1 MGFEKIQFE
10 HDADVSVV
18 EYENLD
24 AGSFT
29 QFTECTWNELVNR
42 LQVPKINQN
51 KYSRNTAIYGDVS
64 DGVDKYGNHK
74 QKYREDKNVI
84 KRNVVVLDY
93 DDINNL
99 KALNSAIR
107 ERLSDVSWFWH
118 STFNSRSDAPRIR
131 LLIPLNESISAYEY
145 RTYSKGIANKI
156 GHKVDE
162 GSFQPSRCMA
172 LPVIKNKTSN
182 YLYRYNDAPIM
193 DKSTLDKWY
202 QETGSISKSK
212 GIKLTFIKRD
222 DAYWKEIAHG
232 VTTGSRN
239 NALTSILGHLFNKGV
254 NDHLIYG
261 LAYNYGKMCKPPI
274 SDREINT
281 TFQSIFNKHYKL

>member
-1 MGFEKIQFE
+1 MSFEKIQLE
-10 HDADVSVV
+10 YDTDVSVV

-29 QFTECTWNELVNR
+29 QFTECTWNELINR
-42 LQVPKINQN
+42 YQTPKINQN

-74 QKYREDKNVI
+74 KKYREDKNVI
-84 KRNVVVLDY
+84 NRNVIVLDY
-93 DDINNL
+93 DDINDL
-99 KALNSAIR
+99 KTLHKAIR
-107 ERLSDVSWFWH
+107 ERLSDFAWFWH
-118 STFNSRSDAPRIR
+118 TSFSHKSDAPRIR
-131 LLIPLNESISAYEY
+131 LLIPLQKSINADEY
-145 RTYSKGIANKI
+145 RIFTKVIASKI

-172 LPVIKNKTSN
+172 LPVKRAKDSVYI
-182 YLYRYNDAPIM
+182 YRYNDAPIM
-193 DKSTLDKWY
+193 DKSTLEKWC
-202 QETGSISKSK
+202 QVIGDKSK
-212 GIKLTFIKRD
+212 HNNVKLTFNKRND
-222 DAYWKEIAHG
+222 EYWKAIAHG

-274 SDREINT
+274 PDKEINT

>member
-1 MGFEKIQFE
+1 MGFEKIQLE
-10 HDADVSVV
+10 HDTDVSIV

-29 QFTECTWNELVNR
+29 QFTECTWNELINR
-42 LQVPKINQN
+42 LQVPKISQN

-64 DGVDKYGNHK
+64 DGVDKYGNQK
-74 QKYREDKNVI
+74 RKYREDKNVI
-84 KRNVVVLDY
+84 NRNVIVLDY
-93 DDINNL
+93 DDISDL
-99 KALNSAIR
+99 KALHNAIR
-107 ERLSDVSWFWH
+107 ECLRDFAWFWH
-118 STFNSRSDAPRIR
+118 TSFSHKSDAPRIR
-131 LLIPLNESISAYEY
+131 LLIPLQKSINAEEY
-145 RTYSKGIANKI
+145 RIYSKVIANKI

-172 LPVIKNKTSN
+172 LPVIKDKNSN
-182 YLYRYNDAPIM
+182 YLYRYNDASIV
-193 DKSTLDKWY
+193 DKSTLEKWY
-202 QETGSISKSK
+202 QEIGSISRGKD
-212 GIKLTFIKRD
+212 IKLTFNKRD
-222 DAYWKEIAHG
+222 DEYWKSICNG

-261 LAYNYGKMCKPPI
+261 LTYNYGKMCKPPI
-274 SDREINT
+274 SDKEINT